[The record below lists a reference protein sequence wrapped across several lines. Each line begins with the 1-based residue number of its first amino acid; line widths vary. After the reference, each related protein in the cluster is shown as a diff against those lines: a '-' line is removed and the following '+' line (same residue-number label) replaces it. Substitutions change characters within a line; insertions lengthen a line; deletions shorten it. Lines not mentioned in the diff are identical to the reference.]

1 MDIDKGA
8 SIAMKGKNVKI
19 LDKLTGKTIS
29 SKIMTKK
36 SSNDKSYISAKEV
49 IRVEQYDKMSVL
61 HKKHKGKMIKSH
73 FQQMVILAQGLD

>member
-1 MDIDKGA
+1 MDINKGA

-36 SSNDKSYISAKEV
+36 SSNEKSYISAKERKKRTMPT
-49 IRVEQYDKMSVL
+49 RVLLCV
-61 HKKHKGKMIKSH
+61 
-73 FQQMVILAQGLD
+73 

>member
-1 MDIDKGA
+1 
-8 SIAMKGKNVKI
+8 MKGKNVKI

-36 SSNDKSYISAKEV
+36 SSNEKSYISAKEV

-61 HKKHKGKMIKSH
+61 HKKT
-73 FQQMVILAQGLD
+73 QR

>member
-1 MDIDKGA
+1 MDINKGA

-36 SSNDKSYISAKEV
+36 SSNDKSYTKNTKV
-49 IRVEQYDKMSVL
+49 R
-61 HKKHKGKMIKSH
+61 
-73 FQQMVILAQGLD
+73 